1 MGEAIVCPTSYNSIL
16 NGCYKINNGTSLT
29 WSDARQSCIN
39 DSNTISNNK
48 TGYISH
54 LVALESAVET
64 TSLIYW
70 MKGYYSFDKKMF
82 SYMIVLFC

>member
-16 NGCYKINNGTSLT
+16 NGCYKIQNGTNLT
-29 WSDARQSCIN
+29 WSDARQYCIS
-39 DSNTISNNK
+39 DSNAISNNK
-48 TGYISH
+48 TGYITH

-70 MKGYYSFDKKMF
+70 MKGYY
-82 SYMIVLFC
+82 